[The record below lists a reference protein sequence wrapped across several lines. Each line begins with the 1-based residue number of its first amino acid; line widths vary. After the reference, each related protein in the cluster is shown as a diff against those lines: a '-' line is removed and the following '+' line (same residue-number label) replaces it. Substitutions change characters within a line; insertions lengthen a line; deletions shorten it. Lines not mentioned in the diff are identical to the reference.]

1 MEIHD
6 RDLQSKE
13 LQNLQEKMSKL
24 NKAIDK
30 TQTDFRYDQESTAI
44 MFQFL
49 ADITK
54 SLKHPKLVNDLN
66 RTSKEYAEL
75 SKETKDTIKEIAKEY
90 KLNKQIS
97 KENRKLLN
105 FSEEHIEDINK
116 YSEVVNSDKLENM
129 TQLIGNIGLFKKL
142 YEDYSKMQEEKAGL
156 SDDNELSDNDNS
168 KEVQRQKNTN
178 KNTQSYKQRQRN
190 R

>member
-1 MEIHD
+1 MEIYD
-6 RDLQSKE
+6 KDLNSKE
-13 LQNLQEKMSKL
+13 LKDLQDKMNRL

-30 TQTDFRYDQESTAI
+30 TQNDFRYDQESTAI

-75 SKETKDTIKEIAKEY
+75 SKETKNTIKEIAKEY
-90 KLNKQIS
+90 KLNKEIT

-116 YSEVVNSDKLENM
+116 YSEIVNSDKLENM

-142 YEDYSKMQEEKAGL
+142 YEDYSKMQEDKA
-156 SDDNELSDNDNS
+156 SNDSSDNYGS

-178 KNTQSYKQRQRN
+178 KNTQSFKQRQRN